1 MISLNKH
8 SIDATVENRY
18 ASVIYSFAFKNPN
31 QSGSSELKFE
41 ITIDTAAFISKFVA
55 NIDGILFIGHTKE
68 KETAKKE
75 YIAAK
80 HKDENAILVS
90 QPYDDIPNV
99 FRIKTNIDSKSK
111 IILKITIEQY
121 LQKRFNFN
129 ELTIQILRNFERYN
143 IRKKY
148 AHIAFRLNVKD
159 QSGIYDVSIPHASHG
174 SITINERVTD
184 TPNAFMM
191 SGTIDAQHSWMN
203 ELVLKYKV
211 KGEANDSVLLYDDT
225 THTFCHILSDIVT
238 DCAINDEKD
247 IFEGY
252 GDDIKENVLIPRRVV
267 FVIDRSGSMSGHK
280 WNKTIAATVCALKRL
295 RHGYDRYCIIHFD
308 SAIESYPTSGLLLAN
323 ADNIDQTITHLKL
336 IQPRGSTDIN
346 SALLSGI
353 DRITADIV
361 QLNQTTRRNKDNFFM
376 NQLIMITDGEPNSG
390 VSDTHQIISNVSRAN
405 SLQSIDAYSSKICI
419 FCFGIGADGNDS
431 SWIKDLNHSF
441 LRVLA
446 ANNNGFYKRIKQTKT
461 DTLLNELFDVLS
473 KPILTHIDIQYNDKY
488 VNDLTQTRFD
498 SLYAGNDIIICG
510 RISADHITSLNVKA
524 FALTGKEITAGKGNV
539 ICSKPTKICK
549 VMKVHTDECS
559 ALDSSNVE
567 RIWAYLKLQQYAEKK
582 LIINDMIEYDAD
594 ERKTDD
600 VLPLEL
606 ALKYKFVTP
615 WTSMVLV
622 KKKDAKKMQN
632 VQLCDEDDDE
642 DEDSEEE
649 SSEESEEDRKNKKKK
664 GKKGKSQA
672 KSSKQA
678 TSKGPPP
685 VQQQQAP
692 PKQEPVVDLMG
703 DLLGIAPSSQPAP
716 AQPAANTGGG
726 MDDLFGSFGMDNKPS
741 NAAAYQGPPLSMV
754 FDSSKGQGL
763 EMNAAFERRN
773 GQPTMIIQAN
783 NKMGNG
789 EVSRIDIKF
798 NKNYLGIQPTAT
810 VPLNGNI
817 GANASQTAYLVL
829 QLSQEPTPKNPLD
842 LTVQMAARS
851 VRSNAQKPPVTM
863 FATQIPAEIFFDKNN
878 PRTLTDRSSF
888 LAEWRAIPNT
898 EDQSQ
903 TLKQCKNSDSQVVK
917 DIFLR
922 YNCAF
927 VADRQIPN
935 RGVSLYFATTL
946 KNVAILM
953 EVSIATNGACR
964 LVVKSKNKY
973 LSYVVCQTAIKLVNS

>member
-664 GKKGKSQA
+664 GKKGKIQTKRSVRA
-672 KSSKQA
+672 CSSRNV
-678 TSKGPPP
+678 SNN
-685 VQQQQAP
+685 QQNFAYHASF
-692 PKQEPVVDLMG
+692 DM
-703 DLLGIAPSSQPAP
+703 SH
-716 AQPAANTGGG
+716 
-726 MDDLFGSFGMDNKPS
+726 DLFGSASSQSHGSSSTMDPFAALAGASNNYNNPFRQNSTNTSDDLLGDLFGGMSTGVPS
-741 NAAAYQGPPLSMV
+741 NSNPFYESNVNDNPFRNDGYQ
-754 FDSSKGQGL
+754 
-763 EMNAAFERRN
+763 
-773 GQPTMIIQAN
+773 QAN
-783 NKMGNG
+783 ILGKYVQKKKQVKLQPFVLPVPQPLIAYDKNGIKIVFRFIRCNEENKC
-789 EVSRIDIKF
+789 RICAEFTNHNSVQVCDFAFKVAVPKYIKLQIKPADGTVLKPF
-798 NKNYLGIQPTAT
+798 ARNKVKQSFQLLNAKYGQKSFVIKIQIMYKTNGIQHKD
-810 VPLNGNI
+810 
-817 GANASQTAYLVL
+817 VL
-829 QLSQEPTPKNPLD
+829 QVD
-842 LTVQMAARS
+842 LPQ
-851 VRSNAQKPPVTM
+851 
-863 FATQIPAEIFFDKNN
+863 
-878 PRTLTDRSSF
+878 
-888 LAEWRAIPNT
+888 
-898 EDQSQ
+898 
-903 TLKQCKNSDSQVVK
+903 
-917 DIFLR
+917 
-922 YNCAF
+922 
-927 VADRQIPN
+927 
-935 RGVSLYFATTL
+935 
-946 KNVAILM
+946 
-953 EVSIATNGACR
+953 
-964 LVVKSKNKY
+964 
-973 LSYVVCQTAIKLVNS
+973 